1 MVNISYTTIITAIF
15 FFCLFCIC
23 ILGYIRKK
31 GDLFHKKE
39 VVFLLIMFSIIGF
52 RLIFPI
58 ELPITKSVYISSF
71 YTDFCDILKKP
82 ILQNIPF
89 FELLFLISITI
100 SLLIALVKF
109 SQYRKCYLFFKQ
121 ATVVKTISV
130 STCFKREKQ
139 IPIVKSSFTEEPF
152 ILGILKPRIVIP
164 YTKFSNED
172 YIIQHEIQH
181 YLNHD
186 LFFKLCIEV
195 LVILFW
201 WNPLLY
207 LLRHHVGNLLELK
220 NDFSV
225 TGHLSKKE
233 KIDYAETLI
242 FAAKEKNKKKHFGL
256 GISST
261 SGFLKIRIHSLF
273 AHSPFRVSPFL
284 LLTFLLTIFSYF
296 IVIEPYSRPDLGPTG
311 FLLEDVSYL
320 EKNEDGTYTIYVN
333 EEPIGTLSNIP
344 DDWEHVKIIEKR

>member
-23 ILGYIRKK
+23 ILGYLKKK
-31 GDLFHKKE
+31 GELFHKRE
-39 VVFLLIMFSIIGF
+39 VVLLLVMFSIISF
-52 RLIFPI
+52 RLLFPI

-71 YTDFCDILKKP
+71 YADFCNILRKP
-82 ILQNIPF
+82 ILQNIPL
-89 FELLFLISITI
+89 FELLFLVSITI
-100 SLLIALVKF
+100 SLLIALIKF

-121 ATVVKTISV
+121 ATIVNTISV
-130 STCFKREKQ
+130 SICSKREKQ
-139 IPIVKSSFTEEPF
+139 IPIVKSPFTEEPF
-152 ILGILKPRIVIP
+152 IFGILNPRIVIP
-164 YTKFSNED
+164 YTEFSNED
-172 YIIQHEIQH
+172 YVIQHEIQH

-186 LFFKLCIEV
+186 LFFKLCTEI

-207 LLRHHVGNLLELK
+207 LLRHHMENLLELR

-233 KIDYAETLI
+233 KINYAETLI
-242 FAAKEKNKKKHFGL
+242 FAAKEKNKKKPFGL

-261 SGFLKIRIHSLF
+261 SHFLKVRIHSLF

-296 IVIEPYSRPDLGPTG
+296 IVIEPYSRPDLGPTE
-311 FLLEDVSYL
+311 FLLEDISYL

-344 DDWEHVKIIEKR
+344 DDWKHIKIIEKK